1 MCGIIGKIG
10 VGDVVPELLNGLK
23 RLEYRGYDSS
33 GIAVLN
39 NNAIERVRTEGR
51 IENLEK
57 KLAKSGIFG
66 NVGIGHT
73 RWATH
78 GVPTEENAHPHISPN
93 KKFAL
98 VHNGIIENAEELKK
112 TLLPKDEA
120 YQSDTDTEVA
130 VHLIEKFYNGDVI
143 QALSRVCRE
152 LKGSYA
158 FGVICV
164 DFPNTVFG
172 VANGSPLVAVKGES
186 GCYIASDISAVGEK
200 TDDLFR
206 LTGGEIC
213 TIEESEIKIY
223 DSEGDRIEKFAL
235 NVDGDELDKG
245 KGTYEHYMLKEIYEQ
260 PQTVRNTVMSFVKD
274 GKISFSRAE
283 NLENFFKTDLKKIVI
298 IACGS
303 AYHTG
308 LVGKSV
314 IEKLC
319 KIECGV
325 EIASEF
331 RYSEAFVNENTLA
344 VFISQSGETADTIA
358 ALRLAKSRNAKILSI
373 VNVKNSTIA
382 EESEN
387 VIYTKAGRETAVAT
401 TKAYSAQLT
410 ALYALAIRISSLR
423 GRISVESEKNLTDAL
438 LALPSKITKILI
450 ESESKINEIS
460 EYIAKSGNVFFIGRL
475 ADYAT
480 VCEGSLK
487 MKEISYINS
496 QAYASGELKHGTIS
510 LIDNG
515 IPVVAVACEN
525 EVFSKTLANI
535 SEVKARGAKVILITD
550 CVKDEKIANCDFVIK
565 IPKTQKE
572 FQSSLS
578 VIPLQ
583 ILAYRTAKSLG
594 CDIDKPKN
602 LAKSVTVE

>member
-1 MCGIIGKIG
+1 MCGIIGKVG
-10 VGDVVPELLNGLK
+10 VENVVPELLNGLQK
-23 RLEYRGYDSS
+23 LEYRGYDSS

-39 NNAIERVRTEGR
+39 NKAIERVRAEGR
-51 IENLEK
+51 IENLER
-57 KLAKSGIFG
+57 KLAKSEIFG

-93 KKFAL
+93 KKFVL
-98 VHNGIIENAEELKK
+98 VHNGIIENVTQLKK
-112 TLLPKDEA
+112 TLLSKDEV

-143 QALSRVCRE
+143 ETLSRTCRE

-200 TDDLFR
+200 ANDLFR

-213 TIEESEIKIY
+213 VLEKNEIKIY
-223 DSEGDRIEKFAL
+223 DSEGDGIEKFAL
-235 NVDGDELDKG
+235 NVDGDDLDKG

-260 PQTVRNTVMSFVKD
+260 PQAVRNTVMSFVKN
-274 GKISFSRAE
+274 GKISFSNIE
-283 NLENFFKTDLKKIVI
+283 NSESFLKSDLEKIVI
-298 IACGS
+298 VACGS

-308 LVGKSV
+308 LVGKFV
-314 IEKLC
+314 IEKFC
-319 KIECGV
+319 KIECDV

-331 RYSEAFVNENTLA
+331 RYSESFVNENTLA
-344 VFISQSGETADTIA
+344 VFISQSGETADTVA
-358 ALRLAKSRNAKILSI
+358 ALRLAKSRKAKILSI

-382 EESEN
+382 EESGN

-410 ALYALAIRISSLR
+410 ALYALAVFISSLR
-423 GRISVESEKNLTDAL
+423 GMISLETEKNLTDAL
-438 LALPSKITKILI
+438 LTLPSKITKILI

-460 EYIAKSGNVFFIGRL
+460 AYIAKFGNAFFIGRL

-480 VCEGSLK
+480 ACEGSLK

-510 LIDNG
+510 LIENG
-515 IPVVAVACEN
+515 TPVVAVACEN

-535 SEVKARGAKVILITD
+535 SEVKTRGAKVVLVTD
-550 CVKDEKIANCDFVIK
+550 CRKDENINNCDYVIK
-565 IPKTQKE
+565 IPKTEKE

-583 ILAYRTAKSLG
+583 ILAYRTAKILG

>member
-1 MCGIIGKIG
+1 MCGIIGEIS
-10 VGDVVPELLNGLK
+10 VENVAPELLKSLK
-23 RLEYRGYDSS
+23 KLEYRGYDSS

-39 NNAIERVRTEGR
+39 NNEIERVRAEGR

-57 KLAKSGIFG
+57 KIAKSEIVG

-112 TLLPKDEA
+112 TLLPKDEV

-143 QALSRVCRE
+143 ETLSMVCRE

-186 GCYIASDISAVGEK
+186 GCYIASDISAIGEK

-206 LTGGEIC
+206 LTGGEMC
-213 TIEESEIKIY
+213 AIEENEIKIY
-223 DSEGDRIEKFAL
+223 DAEGDRIEKYAL
-235 NVDGDELDKG
+235 SVGDDDLDKG

-260 PQTVRNTVMSFVKD
+260 PQAVRNTVMSFIKN
-274 GKISFSRAE
+274 GKISFPDVKK
-283 NLENFFKTDLKKIVI
+283 LESFFKNELKKTVIV
-298 IACGS
+298 ACGS

-314 IEKLC
+314 IERLC
-319 KIECGV
+319 KIECSV

-344 VFISQSGETADTIA
+344 VFISQSGETADTAA
-358 ALRLAKSRNAKILSI
+358 ALRLAKSKNAKILSI

-410 ALYALAIRISSLR
+410 ALYALAVLIASSR
-423 GRISVESEKNLTDAL
+423 GRISLETEKNLTDAL

-480 VCEGSLK
+480 ACEGSLK

-510 LIDNG
+510 LIDKG
-515 IPVVAVACEN
+515 ISVVAVACEN

-535 SEVKARGAKVILITD
+535 AEVKARGAKVILITD

-583 ILAYRTAKSLG
+583 ILAYRTAKILG